1 MERLIQV
8 LGTCYNLQVL
18 SADKVFIDGSG
29 PGLVPD
35 VSPTWATRQL
45 KKLRLGIRLQG
56 HPNDDNDMRRVP
68 EGIKEVALS
77 SSSRIAPSFMEQL
90 GYQTRLY
97 DLVLSFN
104 AAYCCGASP
113 FLQLAIGLLNG
124 LDQFEELKR
133 LEYFSCTGI
142 LHEVGSSEIAWMK
155 VHWPRLR
162 KIHLPVFDAEDKT

>member
-1 MERLIQV
+1 
-8 LGTCYNLQVL
+8 
-18 SADKVFIDGSG
+18 
-29 PGLVPD
+29 
-35 VSPTWATRQL
+35 
-45 KKLRLGIRLQG
+45 
-56 HPNDDNDMRRVP
+56 MRRVP
-68 EGIKEVALS
+68 EGIKEVALA

-97 DLVLSFN
+97 DLVLPFN
-104 AAYCCGASP
+104 AAYRCGASP

-162 KIHLPVFDAEDKT
+162 KIHLPVFDAEDKTELEWNSFGSMVLPDYQSYFLSWEVVKILGWHYAC